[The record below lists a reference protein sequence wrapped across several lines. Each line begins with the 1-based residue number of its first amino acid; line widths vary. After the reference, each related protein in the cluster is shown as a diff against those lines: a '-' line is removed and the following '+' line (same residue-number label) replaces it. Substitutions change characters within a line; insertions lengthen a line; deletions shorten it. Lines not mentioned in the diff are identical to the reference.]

1 MECPVCK
8 TIVNETDSKKCK
20 VCATDLEIY
29 DLLDQVERKAV
40 RKRRSVFFVWILL
53 ILILLASGFYFFIFS
68 DHNAN
73 RYETAQATIRQ
84 QQVEIQNLN
93 NEKQVLM
100 ASLLELRQE
109 VQTLKRSLEEKPE
122 KVMQAVE
129 PDQPAFREIIHVVR
143 RGESL
148 QRIARKYYG
157 SGDEYPRIMQDNN
170 IRNPNHIH
178 VNQRLK
184 IIVPVNE

>member
-8 TIVNETDSKKCK
+8 ALVSETDPKKCK

-29 DLLDQVERKAV
+29 NLLGQIERKSAWH
-40 RKRRSVFFVWILL
+40 RRSMFFVMILL
-53 ILILLASGFYFFIFS
+53 ILFLLAAGSYFFIFS
-68 DHNAN
+68 DRNAN
-73 RYETAQATIRQ
+73 RYETAEATIRQ
-84 QQVEIQNLN
+84 QQIEIQNLN

-109 VQTLKRSLEEKPE
+109 VQTLKLGLEEKAE
-122 KVMQAVE
+122 KVVQAAE
-129 PDQPAFREIIHVVR
+129 PDQPAYREIIHVVK

-148 QRIARKYYG
+148 QRIAKKYYG
-157 SGDEYPRIMQDNN
+157 SGDQYHRILQDNN

-184 IIVPVNE
+184 IIVPANE